1 MKKRKEKV
9 MLILPAKVIA
19 AMHKCLVKMQKA
31 LNLCNKGILREK
43 RGPHS
48 HKFYYSVLL

>member
-1 MKKRKEKV
+1 MHASFAV
-9 MLILPAKVIA
+9 ASQIAKVTA
-19 AMHKCLVKMQKA
+19 TAHSKYLVKMQKA

-48 HKFYYSVLL
+48 HKFYYSVL